1 MISLDALRA
10 PVQAMAPWLS
20 EVRRDFHMHPELG
33 GQENR
38 TSAKIQQYLREMGV
52 ECSPLAGSTAVV
64 GLIRGGHDGPTV
76 AIRADMDALP
86 IQEQNDVPYRSTC
99 SGVMHAC
106 GHDAH
111 TAILLGTAK
120 LFAAVRAQLP
130 GSLKLL
136 FQPAEE
142 TTGGAE
148 NMVRAGCMKNPDVDY
163 CIGLHVMAGIPVG
176 QVEMKYGA
184 MNGASDTAEIIV
196 RGKKAHGAYPDLG
209 TDAVAIAAQV
219 VTALQTLVSRNV
231 SPLDSAVLTVGS
243 IHGGIQG
250 NIIADEVKML
260 AAVRTINPATRKLMR
275 ERITAVA
282 QGVSRAM
289 GGDAEVVI
297 HSGYK
302 ALINS
307 DPVVNVALAAARE
320 LVGPQNVH
328 LRDKPSL
335 GVEDFSYFLDAAP
348 GAFYHLGCANPE
360 KGITSAGHTA
370 TFDIDE
376 SCLPLGVLLHAA
388 TALRLMEEPPQV
400 PGR

>member
-1 MISLDALRA
+1 MIPLETLRA
-10 PVQAMAPWLS
+10 RTQAMSPWLTD
-20 EVRRDFHMHPELG
+20 VRRDFHMHPELG
-33 GQENR
+33 GRETR
-38 TSAKIQQYLREMGV
+38 TSAKVQEYLREMGV
-52 ECSPLAGSTAVV
+52 ECAPLPGSTAVV
-64 GLIRGGHDGPTV
+64 GLIRGGQEGPTV

-86 IQEQNDVPYRSTC
+86 IQETNDKPYRSTC
-99 SGVMHAC
+99 DGVMHAC

-111 TAILLGTAK
+111 TTILLGTAK
-120 LFAAVRAQLP
+120 LFAPLRAELP
-130 GSLKLL
+130 GNLKLL

-148 NMVRAGCMKNPDVDY
+148 DMVRAGCMKNPDVDY
-163 CIGLHVMAGIPVG
+163 CIGLHVMAGTPVG

-184 MNGASDTAEIIV
+184 MNGASDTAEIII
-196 RGKKAHGAYPDLG
+196 RGKKSHGAYPELG

-250 NIIADEVKML
+250 NIVADEVKML
-260 AAVRTINPATRKLMR
+260 AAVRTIRPATRQLMR
-275 ERITAVA
+275 SRITAVA

-297 HSGYK
+297 HAGYK

-307 DPVVNVALAAARE
+307 DKVVDVALEAARE
-320 LVGPQNVH
+320 LVGPENIRM
-328 LRDKPSL
+328 RDQPSL

-348 GAFYHLGCANPE
+348 GAFYHLGCANAA

-376 SCLPLGVLLHAA
+376 SCLPLGVLLHAR
-388 TALRLMEEPPQV
+388 TALRLMEERPAA
-400 PGR
+400 R